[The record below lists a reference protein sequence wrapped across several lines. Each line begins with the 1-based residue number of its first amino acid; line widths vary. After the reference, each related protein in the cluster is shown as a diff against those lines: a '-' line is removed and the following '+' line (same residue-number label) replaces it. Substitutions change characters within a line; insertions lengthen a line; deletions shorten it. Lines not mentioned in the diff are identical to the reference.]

1 MSDTQRLAAVRA
13 RPRWLVAS
21 LAAFTAVLI
30 YTVGEG
36 VFPYYT
42 SNHDEAVY
50 LQQAAMLLEGQLRLH
65 PPVADVFRPWFFISD
80 GSSLYPKYTPV
91 TAAIFAVGMALGNAR
106 LSLAVVA
113 ALCVALT
120 YAVVAEVFDRET
132 GVVAAVLL
140 VLSPLFLVDGSVFL
154 PYVPALCL
162 NLLFAWAYLRA
173 DRTGDVRFAALAGGA
188 IGVSFFTRPYTA
200 VLFAA
205 PFIAHA
211 LWTLR
216 DLDRTTILRQG
227 VTAGLG
233 LAGVALALAYNAVMT
248 GDPLVF
254 PYQVFAPQD
263 GPGFGT
269 RRILGYERDYTIAL
283 ALEANARN
291 LLTYATRWT
300 AGGPVGSLLAVGG
313 LATVVERARWRPRPR
328 VLVLA
333 GTAVTIVIGNV
344 HFWGTLNL
352 LGELSDTTDGLIWFL
367 GPYYHVGLLLPTVAF
382 GAVGARALAGAV
394 RERAGTIDRTRYRA
408 VLTGL
413 LLAIAV
419 VASAVTVSA
428 VAAPLSRNADVTD
441 QYEQAYQPFEEQDLD
456 NAVVF
461 LPDPYGDWLN
471 HPFQSLRNDPGFDG
485 GTVYALQQEGRD
497 FAVVDAFP
505 NRSYYRYV
513 YRGEWIPHSFRAV
526 TPRLQRVRV
535 AQGPTVTANLSLGVP
550 SAAETVEV
558 RGSVGERG
566 NSTAASMPRDGLDV
580 TLTVADGTVTASSP
594 QFVRNVTVPRLSSEP
609 FRLVTYVDYGA
620 LGGFEYVVTLPI
632 DRTRDGY
639 RTLTPTLEVCRSPK
653 RCDGEAA
660 YVPGSHRDG
669 VWMNATVSGANP

>member
-1 MSDTQRLAAVRA
+1 MSGMQRLAAVRA

-21 LAAFTAVLI
+21 LAVLTAALI
-30 YTVGEG
+30 YTIGEG

-65 PPVADVFRPWFFISD
+65 PPVAEVFRPWFFISD

-91 TAAIFAVGMALGNAR
+91 TAAIFAVGMVLGSAR
-106 LSLAVVA
+106 LSLAVVG

-132 GVVAAVLL
+132 GLLAAVLV

-154 PYVPALCL
+154 PYVPAFCL
-162 NLLFAWAYLRA
+162 NLLFGWAYLRA
-173 DRTGDVRFAALAGGA
+173 DRTGSVRFAALAGGA
-188 IGVSFFTRPYTA
+188 IGISFFTRPYTA

-216 DLDRTTILRQG
+216 EFDRGAILRQG
-227 VTAGLG
+227 ATAALG
-233 LAGVALALAYNAVMT
+233 LTGVALALAYNAVMT

-254 PYQVFAPQD
+254 PYQVFAPED

-300 AGGPVGSLLAVGG
+300 AGGPLGSLLAVGG
-313 LATVVERARWRPRPR
+313 LLTVLRRARWRPRPR

-333 GTAVTIVIGNV
+333 GTAVTIILGNV
-344 HFWGTLNL
+344 YFWGTLNL
-352 LGELSDTTDGLIWFL
+352 LGELADTTDGLIWFL

-394 RERAGTIDRTRYRA
+394 RRRVHTIDRARYRA
-408 VLTGL
+408 GATAL

-419 VASAVTVSA
+419 VVSVITVSA
-428 VAAPLSRNADVTD
+428 VAAPLSRNADVTE

-456 NAVVF
+456 NALVF
-461 LPDPYGDWLN
+461 LPDPYGEWLN
-471 HPFQSLRNDPGFDG
+471 HPFQPLRNDPGFDG
-485 GTVYALQQEGRD
+485 DTVYALQEAGTE

-505 NRSYYRYV
+505 NRSYYRYG
-513 YRGEWIPHSFRAV
+513 YRGEWIPYSFQPV

-535 AQGPTVTANLSLGVP
+535 AQGTTVTANLSLGVP
-550 SAAETVEV
+550 AAAELVEV
-558 RGSVGERG
+558 RGSIGERG
-566 NSTAASMPRDGLDV
+566 TSTAASMPREGLDV
-580 TLTVADGTVTASSP
+580 TITVADGSVTAASP
-594 QFVRNVTVPRLSSEP
+594 GFVDNVSVQRLSDEP

-639 RTLTPTLEVCRSPK
+639 RTLTPKLEVCRSPK
-653 RCDGEAA
+653 RCDGEAT
-660 YVPGSHRDG
+660 YVPGSHREG
-669 VWMNATVSGANP
+669 VWMNVTVSGESP